1 MDVCSLINGLPQ
13 LVMKLHSDVAIELQ
27 KKMGKI
33 SSRVVAGDTTIIP
46 EILANAA
53 SDLPVHAITR
63 EALEAEQQKQP
74 KVLGKRPAPE
84 PLENSDEA
92 SVLAVVNY
100 MVKRD
105 DRLFGLLQDEKEQVK
120 MLQGQLRT
128 VTNRREA
135 ESIRF
140 KRELKQR
147 EEAFQAEMTKQLE
160 KAHEK
165 ANGPIVLVSDVIRKV
180 KDNWELNEDDCTKV
194 GELARELFR
203 HHMGYYP
210 EKSMHDYK
218 NGPKEACVY
227 YRRDWALIELCVR
240 KHFNIPF

>member
-1 MDVCSLINGLPQ
+1 MKI
-13 LVMKLHSDVAIELQ
+13 VMTNLST
-27 KKMGKI
+27 
-33 SSRVVAGDTTIIP
+33 RVIGGDLSIIP
-46 EILANAA
+46 EVMANHVSDAPLNTIIRETAA
-53 SDLPVHAITR
+53 LEQEAAG
-63 EALEAEQQKQP
+63 EALQAPQDDQASL
-74 KVLGKRPAPE
+74 LGKRPAPE
-84 PLENSDEA
+84 PVEKSDEA
-92 SVLAVVNY
+92 SVLAAVNY
-100 MVKRD
+100 MVKHN

-147 EEAFQAEMTKQLE
+147 EEAFQAEMKKQLE
-160 KAHEK
+160 KANEK

-218 NGPKEACVY
+218 NGPMEACVY

-240 KHFNIPF
+240 KHFKIPF